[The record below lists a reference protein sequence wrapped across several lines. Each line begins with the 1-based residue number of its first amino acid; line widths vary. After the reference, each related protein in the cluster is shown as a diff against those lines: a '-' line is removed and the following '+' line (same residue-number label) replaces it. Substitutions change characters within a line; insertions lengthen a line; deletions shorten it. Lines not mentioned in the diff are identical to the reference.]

1 MVEAVVGEKRTTV
14 GENAYCEHKAYQQK
28 NSRRLLEFRLS
39 KIKRNYFDRNVTK
52 KLATV
57 CFMTSTYR
65 VTS

>member
-39 KIKRNYFDRNVTK
+39 KRKRNYFDRNVTK
-52 KLATV
+52 NWLLFV
-57 CFMTSTYR
+57 L
-65 VTS
+65 